1 MMCPIVRQQRVGVP
15 VAVLA
20 NPGNLLPKRCAFG
33 PILARLY
40 GFVRVCRMNAEIDPN
55 VADRVREAIARARMS
70 RQQLAD
76 EARISLSTLE
86 KALAGQR
93 PFTINTIVRLE
104 DALGVSLRNHQ
115 PVPLTGVN
123 EGTPG
128 VAPEEL
134 GAYSRRAV
142 SWLEGSFLVVRP
154 SFSGGDTLYAYQTKI
169 TWSEPHSHL
178 IFREGER
185 VDAEFTQ
192 NGSVSVPH
200 QSGYIYLVTNRYG
213 QYRMIVLARPTITG
227 EMFGL
232 ITSLQATRG
241 AHLLP
246 VSTPIVFIPHK
257 CLSTPVSYGSIEPD
271 HELYDQ
277 LKAYVSRAVE
287 EPFAIL
293 LK

>member
-1 MMCPIVRQQRVGVP
+1 M
-15 VAVLA
+15 
-20 NPGNLLPKRCAFG
+20 
-33 PILARLY
+33 LARLC
-40 GFVRVCRMNAEIDPN
+40 GFVRVPEMSSEIAPHI
-55 VADRVREAIARARMS
+55 ADLVREAIARKRMS

-76 EARISLSTLE
+76 AARISLSTLE
-86 KALAGQR
+86 KALSGQR
-93 PFTINTIVRLE
+93 SFTLNTVVRLE
-104 DALGVSLRNHQ
+104 DALGVSLRNQ
-115 PVPLTGVN
+115 QSVPLTGVL

-142 SWLEGSFLVVRP
+142 NWLEGSYLVARP
-154 SFSGGDTLYAYQTKI
+154 SFSGGDALYAYQTEI
-169 TWSEPHSHL
+169 SWSEPHSHL

-185 VDAEFTQ
+185 IDAEFTQ

-213 QYRMIVLARPTITG
+213 QYRLIVLARPTITG
-227 EMFGL
+227 EMFGI

-241 AHLLP
+241 AHLMP
-246 VSTPIVFIPHK
+246 VSTPIVFIPPK
-257 CLSTPVSYGSIEPD
+257 CLDGPVSYGTVDPD
-271 HELYDQ
+271 HPLFDQ
-277 LKAYVSRAVE
+277 LRAYLSRAVD

>member
-1 MMCPIVRQQRVGVP
+1 MSSEIEPH
-15 VAVLA
+15 VAEL
-20 NPGNLLPKRCAFG
+20 
-33 PILARLY
+33 
-40 GFVRVCRMNAEIDPN
+40 
-55 VADRVREAIARARMS
+55 VREAIARQRLS

-76 EARISLSTLE
+76 AARISLSTLE
-86 KALAGQR
+86 KALSGQR
-93 PFTINTIVRLE
+93 PFTLNTVVRLE
-104 DALGVSLRNHQ
+104 DALGVSLRNNQ

-128 VAPEEL
+128 VAPEDL

-142 SWLEGSFLVVRP
+142 TWLEGSYLVARP
-154 SFSGGDTLYAYQTKI
+154 SFSGGDEIFAYQTNI

-178 IFREGER
+178 VFREGER
-185 VDAEFTQ
+185 TDAEFTQ

-227 EMFGL
+227 EMFGI

-246 VSTPIVFIPHK
+246 VSTPIVFLPPK
-257 CLSTPVSYGSIEPD
+257 CLSKPATYGSVD
-271 HELYDQ
+271 LNHELYDE
-277 LKAYVSRAVE
+277 LKAYIRRAVE

>member
-1 MMCPIVRQQRVGVP
+1 MP
-15 VAVLA
+15 AT
-20 NPGNLLPKRCAFG
+20 LPDSD
-33 PILARLY
+33 I
-40 GFVRVCRMNAEIDPN
+40 
-55 VADRVREAIARARMS
+55 ADAVREAIAHRRMS

-93 PFTINTIVRLE
+93 PFTLNTIVRLE

-115 PVPLTGVN
+115 SAPLLGVPA
-123 EGTPG
+123 GTPG

-134 GAYSRRAV
+134 GAYSQRAV
-142 SWLEGSFLVVRP
+142 SWLEGTYLVVRP
-154 SFSGGDTLYAYQTKI
+154 SFSGGAALYSYQTRI
-169 TWSEPHSHL
+169 AWSEPHSHL

-185 VDAEFTQ
+185 VDSDFTQ

-200 QSGYIYLVTNRYG
+200 QSGYIYLVTNRHG
-213 QYRMIVLARPTITG
+213 QYRIIVLARPTITG
-227 EMFGL
+227 EMFGI

-246 VSTPIVFIPHK
+246 VSSPIVFIPNGRLK
-257 CLSTPVSYGSIEPD
+257 DEIAYGSIEPG
-271 HELYDQ
+271 HRLYDR
-277 LKAYVSRAVE
+277 LKSYLSRAVE
-287 EPFAIL
+287 EPFALL